1 MNAKCLW
8 IITIA
13 LVAETTAR
21 AVMLQQ
27 GYLKASTI
35 ASADNFGFTVS
46 VSGSTMVVGAPFE
59 DSGGFN
65 SGAAYV
71 FVRTGMNWTQQ
82 AYLKA
87 SNAGP
92 GDQFGTSVSISGDTL
107 VVGANREDSGAT
119 GVNGDGANDSIVDSG
134 AAYVFVRNG
143 TNWTQQAY
151 LKASNPGTNDQF
163 GFSVAVSGDT
173 VVVGARFEDSR
184 FPGIETDNS
193 LTDSG
198 AAYVFTRTGTN
209 WSQQAYLKPL
219 NPGMNFN
226 FGWSVSVSSNT
237 VVVGTPF
244 ESSTALASGAV
255 YVFVRDG
262 ANWSQ
267 QAFLKEPAT
276 LAHDQLGASV
286 SVWGNTLIAGANR
299 ESSRETNSGAACVF
313 ARAGTNWSVQAILKA
328 SNPGP
333 EDQFG
338 WFVGICMDTAVVG
351 AKLEDSYAQGING
364 DESDDSLPD
373 SGAAYVFVRV
383 GTNWLQQAYI
393 KPANT
398 GSGDQFGFSVA
409 VSSDTVVI
417 GSPAESSA
425 TGDPDDDNAFG
436 SGAAYVFTG
445 FAPPPRLSVTLT
457 NGNAQLAWP
466 VSAADFV
473 LESASALNDS
483 PAIGWTEVPPPYQT
497 NGAQIV
503 LSVPALT
510 SDKFYRLRK

>member
-1 MNAKCLW
+1 MNAKYLW
-8 IITIA
+8 ILTTA
-13 LVAETTAR
+13 LVTSTASR
-21 AVMLQQ
+21 AIMLQQ

-35 ASADNFGFTVS
+35 ASADNFGFNVS
-46 VSGSTMVVGAPFE
+46 ISGSTMVVGAQSE

-71 FVRTGMNWTQQ
+71 FVRTGTNWTQQ

-92 GDQFGTSVSISGDTL
+92 GDQFGTAVSISGDTL
-107 VVGANREDSGAT
+107 VVGANREDSSAT
-119 GVNGDGANDSIVDSG
+119 GVNGDGANDNIVDSG

-151 LKASNPGTNDQF
+151 LKPSNPGANDQF
-163 GFSVAVSGDT
+163 GFSVALSGDT

-184 FPGIETDNS
+184 FPGVETDNS
-193 LTDSG
+193 LADSG

-244 ESSTALASGAV
+244 ESSTAVASGAV
-255 YVFVRDG
+255 YVFVRSG
-262 ANWSQ
+262 SYWTQ
-267 QAFLKEPAT
+267 QAFLKKPAA
-276 LAHDQLGASV
+276 LAVEQLGASV
-286 SVWGNTLIAGANR
+286 SVWGDTLIAGANR
-299 ESSRETNSGAACVF
+299 ESSRATNSGAACVF
-313 ARAGTNWSVQAILKA
+313 ARAGTNWSIQTTLKA

-338 WFVGICMDTAVVG
+338 WFVGISMDTAVVG

-364 DESDDSLPD
+364 DESDDSLPE

-383 GTNWLQQAYI
+383 GTNWLRQAYL
-393 KPANT
+393 KASNT

-409 VSSDTVVI
+409 VSGDTVVI

-445 FAPPPRLSVTLT
+445 FAPPPPLSITLT

-466 VSAADFV
+466 LLAADFA
-473 LESASALNDS
+473 LETASALDDS
-483 PAIGWTEVPPPYQT
+483 PATSWTEVPPPYQT
-497 NGAQIV
+497 NGAQILV
-503 LSVPALT
+503 SVPAPT
-510 SDKFYRLRK
+510 GNKFYRLRK